1 MPDTVISHAENV
13 SKKHEKKRENKYKYL
28 TLLVLYAIII
38 FMITPK
44 AQASYSADEKDEIF
58 AHLASVIAQKE
69 AHIEQLTLK
78 YEANQ
83 RQLATLQ
90 HQIEQLIRRIY
101 GRKSEK
107 IDPNQMMFDAIIRES
122 LTQSVAIF
130 DKEKAKAEAP
140 VVAIAKFRKERTQHG
155 RLPIPEH
162 LERVEVIIDIP
173 EDKKVSPLTGEPL
186 KVISVECSEK
196 LEYRPGK
203 LFVKVYQRPQY
214 ALPGNEGVVCAAMPD
229 SPIAKCKAD
238 VGLLAHVIV
247 SKFAD
252 HLPHYRQDAIFHRE
266 RVEIPRATQSGWM
279 MQMYESIKIL
289 VPVLTRAVQ
298 ESGIL
303 FTDDTPVALQDHQNH
318 PGKFKKAR
326 LWVYVRGGTTPP
338 LSVYDFSIDRGK
350 KRPLAFLAG
359 YRGYVHADAYSG
371 YDELF
376 KKEGIIEIG
385 CWAHA
390 RRKFDEAASSRP
402 KEATDILARI
412 ARLYHEVETPGKYLK
427 VEELYQLRQQK
438 AKSLLDNIFEVLD
451 DLKARTIPSEPLRK
465 AIDYSLNQKV
475 ALCRYLENGHLKPDN
490 NTAEN
495 AMRPVALGRKNWLF
509 VGSERGGHA
518 AALYMSLIQSCKN
531 LDINPWEY
539 FNDMLRRIM
548 NHPVNRLRELLPDQW
563 RPLSR

>member
-1 MPDTVISHAENV
+1 MCLSM
-13 SKKHEKKRENKYKYL
+13 
-28 TLLVLYAIII
+28 IIA
-38 FMITPK
+38 K
-44 AQASYSADEKDEIF
+44 AQAPHAAQSQDEI
-58 AHLASVIAQKE
+58 IAYQANLIEQKN

-78 YEANQ
+78 CEANQ
-83 RQLATLQ
+83 RQLSTLQ

-107 IDPNQMMFDAIIRES
+107 IDPNQMMLDSILQESIAQSAVILPHEIEDKVDAAS
-122 LTQSVAIF
+122 SKPG
-130 DKEKAKAEAP
+130 KE
-140 VVAIAKFRKERTQHG
+140 RKERAVHG

-162 LERVEVIIDIP
+162 LERVEIVIDIP
-173 EDKKVSPLTGEPL
+173 EDKKVSPQTGEPL
-186 KVISVECSEK
+186 KVISVEVSEK

-203 LFVKVYQRPQY
+203 LFVKVYKRPQY
-214 ALPGNEGVVCAAMPD
+214 ALPDNEGVICAAMPD

-238 VGLLAHVIV
+238 VGLLSHVIV

-252 HLPHYRQDAIFHRE
+252 HLPLYRQDAIFQRE
-266 RVEIPRATQSGWM
+266 KVEVPRATQSGWL
-279 MQMYESIKIL
+279 MQMYESIKIIK
-289 VPVLTRAVQ
+289 PVLRQAVL
-298 ESGIL
+298 ESGIV
-303 FTDDTPVALQDHQNH
+303 FTDDTPVALQDHHNH

-326 LWVYVRGGTTPP
+326 LWVYVRGGTRPP
-338 LSVYDFSIDRGK
+338 LSVYDFSMDRGK
-350 KRPLAFLAG
+350 KRPLDFLAG

-376 KKEGIIEIG
+376 TRDGIIEVG

-412 ARLYHEVETPGKYLK
+412 ARLYHEVETPGKELK
-427 VEELYQLRQQK
+427 TEALYQLRQQK
-438 AKSLLDNIFEVLD
+438 AKPILDNIFATLA
-451 DLKARTIPSEPLRK
+451 DLKGKTIPSEPLRK

-475 ALCRYLENGHLKPDN
+475 ALCRYLDNGLLKPDN

-509 VGSERGGHA
+509 IGSERGGHA

-531 LDINPWEY
+531 CDVNPWEY

-548 NHPVNRLRELLPDQW
+548 GHPVNRLRELLPDQW
-563 RPLSR
+563 KPLP